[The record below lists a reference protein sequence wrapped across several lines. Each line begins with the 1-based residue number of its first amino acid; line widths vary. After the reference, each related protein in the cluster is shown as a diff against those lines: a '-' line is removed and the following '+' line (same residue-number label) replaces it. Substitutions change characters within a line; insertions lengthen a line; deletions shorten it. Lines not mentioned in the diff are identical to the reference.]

1 MLQFTDLTNFKHFVD
16 LEKITNVVIRPQ
28 NPNFVAAFHFE
39 CSQVLAATVN
49 QETVNSIQQELE
61 NHGSTQHAL

>member
-28 NPNFVAAFHFE
+28 NPNFVTAFHFE
-39 CSQVLAATVN
+39 CSQVFAATVN

>member
-1 MLQFTDLTNFKHFVD
+1 
-16 LEKITNVVIRPQ
+16 VIRPQ

-39 CSQVLAATVN
+39 GSQVLAATVN

-61 NHGSTQHAL
+61 NHGSNQHAL